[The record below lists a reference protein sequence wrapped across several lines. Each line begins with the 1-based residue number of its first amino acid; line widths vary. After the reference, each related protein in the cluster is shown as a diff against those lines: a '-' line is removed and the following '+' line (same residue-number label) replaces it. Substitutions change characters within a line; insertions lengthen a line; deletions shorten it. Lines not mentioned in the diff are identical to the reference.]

1 MDPSISHEYL
11 RPLEA
16 KATLARIH
24 SFLALMDDGVQAGG
38 RFVIDRMDP
47 HTSLTALCRK
57 ALRAL
62 LANSERDPD
71 IVQEAMR
78 LAFITMKELDTSGM
92 RFFEVVADVIVN
104 STAHGFSFPQIICLG
119 LFNLSHP
126 GARARNLAL
135 QILEECRQ
143 DRIRAARMFLECG

>member
-1 MDPSISHEYL
+1 
-11 RPLEA
+11 
-16 KATLARIH
+16 
-24 SFLALMDDGVQAGG
+24 
-38 RFVIDRMDP
+38 
-47 HTSLTALCRK
+47 
-57 ALRAL
+57 
-62 LANSERDPD
+62 
-71 IVQEAMR
+71 MR

-135 QILEECRQ
+135 QILEAAHEKSSGMLSIARFEAAVGSSAPSIYQHAHRLVSDVLAGEQRHLAHRKYIKRVEPQHLPLQEGQPFYEEIQAYQKRCVGYARNFRA
-143 DRIRAARMFLECG
+143 DR